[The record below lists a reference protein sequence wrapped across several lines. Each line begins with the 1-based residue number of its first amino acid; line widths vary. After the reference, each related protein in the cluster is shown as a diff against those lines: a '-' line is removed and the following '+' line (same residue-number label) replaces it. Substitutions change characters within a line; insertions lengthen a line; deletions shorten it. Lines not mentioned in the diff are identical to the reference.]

1 MTAAA
6 YQPALDPGDLRAAA
20 DTLDANRRVV
30 AARATAA
37 TDAIGMLTATGFAGP
52 TAALAYSQ
60 LHQIAQALA
69 DNEEALASM
78 SSALRVAAEAQ
89 QAIDLAAR
97 VAIALRQ
104 QRTILLLNAAS
115 VLLDSELARQ
125 LNHARATG
133 FNRLAANPDAD
144 LVELSTSH
152 LSTLPPLAR
161 DAVRGAGG
169 IVLEAGPGSATV
181 MVGNL
186 EDPSRIITMVAGAT
200 TGRPEDF
207 PGELEKAQRI
217 AERTGAAVVVWQG
230 YQPPVSVGTALSP
243 AAATEGANHLSVFQ
257 AALEERYPDAE
268 KTVVAHS
275 YGTLVATR
283 AASRHGLLA
292 DDLWLLGSPGVD
304 GRSVADLALA
314 GPDAQVYVVDADKD
328 PILHLRS
335 GGYGVLGGASPSSSA
350 YGANVIEGVSG
361 DHSAYFTDEAFLTAL
376 SQPPAR
382 DQMASVPSADAR
394 DER

>member
-1 MTAAA
+1 MTAA
-6 YQPALDPGDLRAAA
+6 YQPALDPGELRAAA

-30 AARATAA
+30 SARATAA
-37 TDAIGMLTATGFAGP
+37 TDAIGLLTATGFAGP
-52 TAALAYSQ
+52 TAALAYAQ
-60 LHQIAQALA
+60 LRQIAQALA

-78 SSALRVAAEAQ
+78 ARSMRVAAEAQ

-104 QRTILLLNAAS
+104 QRTILMLNAAS

-125 LNHARATG
+125 LNRARATG
-133 FNRLAANPDAD
+133 FERLAANPDAD
-144 LVELSTSH
+144 LAELSARH
-152 LSTLPPLAR
+152 LPTLPPITR
-161 DAVRGAGG
+161 DAVRDAGAV
-169 IVLEAGPGSATV
+169 VLEAGPGSATV
-181 MVGNL
+181 MVGDV

-207 PGELEKAQRI
+207 PAELEKAQRI

-243 AAATEGANHLSVFQ
+243 ASATEGANHLSVFQ

-283 AASRHGLLA
+283 AASQHGLLA

-304 GRSVADLALA
+304 GRSVDDLALA
-314 GPDAQVYVVDADKD
+314 GPDSQVYVVDADED

-335 GGYGVLGGASPSSSA
+335 GGYGVLGGASPSSPA

-376 SQPPAR
+376 SQPPAKN
-382 DQMASVPSADAR
+382 QVISVPSAGAR
-394 DER
+394 EER